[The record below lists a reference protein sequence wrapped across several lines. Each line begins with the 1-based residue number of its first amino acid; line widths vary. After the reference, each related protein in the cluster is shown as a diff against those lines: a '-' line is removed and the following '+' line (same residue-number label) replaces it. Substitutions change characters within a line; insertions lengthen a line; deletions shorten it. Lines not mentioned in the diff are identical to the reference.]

1 MPELKY
7 KPVPHEHKAF
17 LAKSSARKGFT
28 KAYEA
33 LALEYQLALLCD
45 DRDSQ
50 ANCNDDKA

>member
-7 KPVPHEHKAF
+7 KPVPHDHKAF
-17 LAKSSARKGFT
+17 LAKATERKGFT

-33 LALEYQLALLCD
+33 LALEYQLAVLCD
-45 DRDSQ
+45 CDSQ